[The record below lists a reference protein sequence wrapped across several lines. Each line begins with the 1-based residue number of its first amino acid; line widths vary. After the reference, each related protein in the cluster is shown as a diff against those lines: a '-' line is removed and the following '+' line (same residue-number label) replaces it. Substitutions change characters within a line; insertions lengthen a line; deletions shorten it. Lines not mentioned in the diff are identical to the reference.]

1 MLRSQ
6 GLDNLSSG
14 DSGAYLIVFESHTI
28 LDVGFCGISAAERRD
43 AAVEL
48 AIQTRGSCTPST
60 AGRQGKGKGRKTGEC
75 ISRIRNQCFLSG
87 TLSTAEE

>member
-14 DSGAYLIVFESHTI
+14 DSGAYLIVFKSYII
-28 LDVGFCGISAAERRD
+28 LDVGFCGIVAAKRRD

-48 AIQTRGSCTPST
+48 TI
-60 AGRQGKGKGRKTGEC
+60 
-75 ISRIRNQCFLSG
+75 
-87 TLSTAEE
+87 